1 MNNLDK
7 KLDEIFEELYV
18 DLGGIHAQGREINHQ
33 DLDKLKREKSIKL
46 KALFIESMLGLSTMQ
61 KEEMQGD
68 YPVSHKHTWLETKI
82 RNNLREEI
90 EQELLGKSKMTF
102 GDLMDAMEPQSPEA
116 KRRRGKV

>member
-61 KEEMQGD
+61 EEDDQTENE
-68 YPVSHKHTWLETKI
+68 HLWLQASS
-82 RNNLREEI
+82 RNNLRREI
-90 EQELLGKSKMTF
+90 KQELLGKSTMTF